1 MVRAVT
7 RLSFILAL
15 LPFAASAEP
24 DEFSLD
30 CALPR
35 GVECDEYRVD
45 YYNSASRQSS
55 YAPRWLSNGDMTVGL
70 RLDIGQGPE
79 TLVIT
84 DLPQGWIALPSNRL
98 TLDDGEMGSLYII
111 RDVEHLGM

>member
-1 MVRAVT
+1 MT
-7 RLSFILAL
+7 RLSLAIAAL
-15 LPFAASAEP
+15 VCTTPFVSSAEP

-55 YAPRWLSNGDMTVGL
+55 YAPRWLTNGDMTVGL

-111 RDVEHLGM
+111 RDLEHLGM

>member
-1 MVRAVT
+1 MT
-7 RLSFILAL
+7 RLAFILAL
-15 LPFAASAEP
+15 LPSAALAEP

-98 TLDDGEMGSLYII
+98 TLEDGEIGSLYII

>member
-1 MVRAVT
+1 MT
-7 RLSFILAL
+7 RLAFILAL
-15 LPFAASAEP
+15 LPVAAWAEP

-55 YAPRWLSNGDMTVGL
+55 YAPRWLNNGDMTVGL

>member
-1 MVRAVT
+1 MM
-7 RLSFILAL
+7 RLALSLAL

-55 YAPRWLSNGDMTVGL
+55 YAPRWLSNGDMAVGL

-98 TLDDGEMGSLYII
+98 TLEDGAMGSLYII
-111 RDVEHLGM
+111 RDVKHLGM

>member
-1 MVRAVT
+1 MT
-7 RLSFILAL
+7 RLAFILAL
-15 LPFAASAEP
+15 QPVAALAEP

-55 YAPRWLSNGDMTVGL
+55 YAPRWLNNGGMTVGL

>member
-1 MVRAVT
+1 MT
-7 RLSFILAL
+7 RLACIFAL
-15 LPFAASAEP
+15 LPFAALAEP

-55 YAPRWLSNGDMTVGL
+55 YAPRWLTNGDMTVGL